1 MNIPLV
7 NVKVQFAQIQAEAE
21 AQVLEILRTGAYIL
35 GKHNKAFEVELGA
48 YLGVKHVIPVKSG
61 TDALFIALRAAGIGP
76 GDEVITSP
84 FTFIATA
91 EAIWYLGAK
100 PVFVDIDPVSFNI
113 DVKQIEK
120 KITKK
125 TKAILPVHL
134 FGHCVD
140 VAGLEALAKKHNLLV
155 IGDACQSIGTEY
167 QSKPIGGTFAAECYS
182 FYPTKNLGGCGEG
195 GAVTT
200 NDDALADKI
209 RVLRAHGMREI
220 YKHEMIGYNM
230 RLDEIQCAILRL
242 KLQKLPGWTKRRQEI
257 AQIYIAAFK
266 DLPGVKTP
274 VTKDYSNH
282 IYHQFTLIAENRDKL
297 MAYVKEKGVGT
308 AVHYPI
314 PLHLQECF
322 AYLGEGVGSYPV
334 AEDVAKKIFSIP
346 VYPELTTEEIQY
358 IIATVREG
366 ATK

>member
-21 AQVLEILRTGAYIL
+21 KQVLEILRNGAYIL
-35 GKHNKAFEVELGA
+35 GQHNKAFSEELAAYVGA
-48 YLGVKHVIPVKSG
+48 KHAIPVKSG
-61 TDALFIALRAAGIGP
+61 TDALYVALRAAGIGP

-91 EAIWYLGAK
+91 EAAWYLGAK
-100 PVFVDIDPVSFNI
+100 PVFVDIDPVSYCI
-113 DVKQIEK
+113 DVTQIEK

-134 FGHCVD
+134 FGHSVD
-140 VAGLEALAKKHNLLV
+140 VAAIEAIAKKHNLLV

-167 QSKPIGGTFAAECYS
+167 KGKPIGGMFAAECYS

-200 NDDALADKI
+200 NDDVLADKMRI
-209 RVLRAHGMREI
+209 LRAHGMREV

-242 KLQKLPGWTKRRQEI
+242 KLQKLTGWTKRRQEI
-257 AQIYIAAFK
+257 AAKYNAAFK
-266 DLPGVKTP
+266 DLPGIKTP
-274 VTKDYSNH
+274 VTKNYSNH
-282 IYHQFTLIAENRDKL
+282 IYHQFTLLADNREKI
-297 MAYVKEKGVGT
+297 MAHLKEKGVGT
-308 AVHYPI
+308 AIHYPI
-314 PLHLQECF
+314 PLHLQQCF
-322 AYLGEGVGSYPV
+322 AYMGEGVGAYPV
-334 AEDVAKKIFSIP
+334 AEAVAKKIFSIP
-346 VYPELTTEEIQY
+346 VYPELTEEEIQY
-358 IIATVREG
+358 VIDAVREG
-366 ATK
+366 AAK

>member
-7 NVKVQFAQIQAEAE
+7 NVKVQFAQIQEEAE
-21 AQVLEILRTGAYIL
+21 KQVLEILRSGAYIL
-35 GKHNKAFEVELGA
+35 GQHNKGLDAELGKYVEA
-48 YLGVKHVIPVKSG
+48 KYALPVKSG
-61 TDALFIALRAAGIGP
+61 TDALYLALRAAGIGP
-76 GDEVITSP
+76 DDEVITSP

-100 PVFVDIDPVSFNI
+100 PVFVDIDPVSFCI
-113 DVKQIEK
+113 DASLIEK

-134 FGHCVD
+134 FGHSVD
-140 VAGLEALAKKHNLLV
+140 VDAIEALAKKYNLTV

-167 QSKPIGGTFAAECYS
+167 KGKPVGGIFAAECYS

-200 NDDALADKI
+200 NDDALADKMRI
-209 RVLRAHGMREI
+209 LRAHGMREI

-242 KLQKLPGWTKRRQEI
+242 KLQKLAGWTKRRQEI
-257 AQIYIAAFK
+257 AKIYIEAFK
-266 DLPGVKTP
+266 DTPGIKTP
-274 VTKDYSNH
+274 ATKEYSNH
-282 IYHQFTLIAENRDKL
+282 IYHQFTLLSDKREKI
-297 MAYVKEKGVGT
+297 MAHLKEETIGT

-322 AYLGEGVGSYPV
+322 AYMGEGVGSYPV
-334 AEDVAKKIFSIP
+334 AEDIAKKIFSIP
-346 VYPELTTEEIQY
+346 VYPELTDAEIQY
-358 IIATVREG
+358 VIEAVKEG
-366 ATK
+366 ASK